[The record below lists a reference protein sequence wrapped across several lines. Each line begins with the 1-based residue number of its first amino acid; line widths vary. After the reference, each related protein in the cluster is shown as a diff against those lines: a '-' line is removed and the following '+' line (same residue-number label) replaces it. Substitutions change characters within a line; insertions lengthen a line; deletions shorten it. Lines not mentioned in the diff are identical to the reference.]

1 MRVPIRA
8 VRRDIEFNMTPLID
22 IVFLLIIF
30 FLVSSHL
37 AKQEV
42 QLELDLPP
50 AASGQI
56 PTESDRTRVTVNV
69 LAEGQVVL
77 AGATIDA
84 DELTR
89 RLRYERERS
98 GDDLEVRIR
107 SDRRV
112 PYQFVEPV
120 MLACARSG
128 VWNVTFAVIR
138 REP

>member
-8 VRRDIEFNMTPLID
+8 VRRDVDFNMTPLID

-42 QLELDLPP
+42 QLELDLPT
-50 AASGQI
+50 AASGQM

-69 LAEGQVVL
+69 LAEGQVML

-98 GDDLEVRIR
+98 GDNLEVRIR

-112 PYQFVEPV
+112 AYQFVEPV